1 MKKSLLFLLSLMIFF
16 MAGCQN
22 NQTNKNATDQK
33 TSEQTRIYHAENGD
47 IKVPTHPKR
56 VVVLSGFTG
65 NVLKLGVPVVG
76 AESWSKNAPYLSK
89 QLKDAKEVS
98 EDDLEGIIA
107 LNPDLIIALSTVKNL
122 NKLQKIAPTV
132 VYTWGKLD
140 YLDQHIEIGKLL
152 NKEKQATDWVN
163 TFKKDAEQTGQ
174 AIRQKIGEN
183 ATVSVIEAYGKDLY
197 VYGDNWARGTELL
210 YQTMKLN
217 MPEKVKAD
225 ALKNGYFALS
235 TEVLPEYMGD
245 YVILSKYHEADL
257 SFEQTATY
265 QNIPAVKNHH
275 VFTMQGEGASFNDP
289 ITLEKQLAFFKKSF
303 LG

>member
-1 MKKSLLFLLSLMIFF
+1 MKKIFFLLFSLVAIFV
-16 MAGCQN
+16 AGCQSN
-22 NQTNKNATDQK
+22 TQNKTEEKNSAQTK
-33 TSEQTRIYHAENGD
+33 IYHAENGD
-47 IKVPTHPKR
+47 IKVPKNPKR
-56 VVVLSGFTG
+56 VVVLSGYTG
-65 NVLKLGVPVVG
+65 NVLQLGVPVVG

-89 QLKDAKEVS
+89 QLKNAKEVS

-140 YLDQHIEIGKLL
+140 YLQQHIEIGKLL
-152 NKEKQATDWVN
+152 NKEKEATKWVN
-163 TFKKDAEQTGQ
+163 AFKKEAEATGQ

-210 YQTMKLN
+210 YQTMQLK

-245 YVILSKYHEADL
+245 YVILSKYSEADL
-257 SFEQTATY
+257 SFEQTSAY
-265 QNIPAVKNHH
+265 QNTPAVVNHH
-275 VFTMQGEGASFNDP
+275 VYTMQGEGASFNDP
-289 ITLEKQLAFFKKSF
+289 ITLEKQLAFFKKAF